1 MELKLTSQSSR
12 LWYIT
17 AAAKVQITTSKII
30 VRKTRLHHQILR
42 TNLQKLG
49 LKFAASI
56 CVVLLRN
63 FHCQSL
69 DFDIIILLQR
79 NLNCGIDNYDV
90 AVWIPASLSVAP
102 NSRLRHQNFTL
113 PKIRMQY
120 RNLQRRIL
128 NCGIVICSTRKSR
141 SQQRNSQQSR
151 LLHRNS
157 Q

>member
-120 RNLQRRIL
+120 RNPQRLNFKLRHRNLQY
-128 NCGIVICSTRKSR
+128 RKV
-141 SQQRNSQQSR
+141 QIAATNSQQSR